1 MNKMKLLLVSVMAC
15 LTISGMAQVNN
26 LPNTQQDYYLY
37 SYIEVRWANKAN
49 GDQCFVILKSPGD
62 NGQQR
67 PSIMKNSEGKT
78 IVVRNIM
85 EGLAYLEVNGWEILA
100 PRTEG
105 GTGKWIVRK
114 KISFSDLNKIVQS
127 NTTYETIT
135 PKVQLTLS
143 EKTLKVD
150 YE

>member
-1 MNKMKLLLVSVMAC
+1 M
-15 LTISGMAQVNN
+15 
-26 LPNTQQDYYLY
+26 
-37 SYIEVRWANKAN
+37 
-49 GDQCFVILKSPGD
+49 SPGE

-67 PSIMKNSEGKT
+67 PSIMKNNEGKAV
-78 IVVRNIM
+78 VVRNMM
-85 EGLAYLEVNGWEILA
+85 EGLAYLEVKGWEILE
-100 PRTEG
+100 PRSEG

-114 KISFSDLNKIVQS
+114 KISFADLSKIVEA
-127 NTTYETIT
+127 NTTYETII